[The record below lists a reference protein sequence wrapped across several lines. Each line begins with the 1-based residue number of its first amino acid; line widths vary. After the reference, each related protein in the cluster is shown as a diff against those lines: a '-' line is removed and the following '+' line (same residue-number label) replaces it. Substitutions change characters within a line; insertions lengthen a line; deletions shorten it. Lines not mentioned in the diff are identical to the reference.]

1 MDYMIFPENF
11 RGGTEN
17 SISFQN
23 VRTGN
28 FDIDPRAVTKV
39 KVGTIDLGACFHG
52 FLGSN
57 EALYEDEEDVTGTDL
72 MNKKYG
78 VKLTIQNRS
87 TNATEFDRN
96 LYIDCI
102 ELVPH
107 RGE

>member
-1 MDYMIFPENF
+1 
-11 RGGTEN
+11 
-17 SISFQN
+17 
-23 VRTGN
+23 
-28 FDIDPRAVTKV
+28 
-39 KVGTIDLGACFHG
+39 
-52 FLGSN
+52 
-57 EALYEDEEDVTGTDL
+57 